1 VYYNH
6 SPERVAIQ
14 YGFENLKAVTAK
26 KNTAVRYQGGIKSP
40 ILCDVSAGSI
50 LYLAAELEN
59 WAQVFT
65 PDGYIGYVQKSVYE
79 EASGEQ
85 TARDSSI
92 EQYSHTSFE
101 SPVNLVWHQVTVAD
115 ANSYFESDTAAVS
128 GVNVI
133 SPTWY
138 TMTDNAGNIKDI
150 SSADY
155 VSAAHNKGMQVW
167 ALIDNFTSDM
177 STFEVLSHT
186 ASRQALIGN
195 LVSSVVGCGADGI
208 NIDFETLSEETG
220 VHFLQFLRELSVECH
235 RNNLILSV
243 DNPVPEDF
251 TSHYDRAEQGRVVD
265 YVIIMG
271 YDEHYVGSVEAGSV
285 ASLPWV
291 EQGIADTIA
300 EVPPEKVILGIPFY
314 CRLWK
319 VMAESLS
326 SEALGMGEANRV
338 VSEHKVELYWDNVA
352 CQHVGSY
359 DADGANWKIWLEDA
373 ESIAAKTDLVNKY
386 NLAGTAAW
394 KLGLEESPVWTVISE
409 HLQR

>member
-1 VYYNH
+1 
-6 SPERVAIQ
+6 
-14 YGFENLKAVTAK
+14 
-26 KNTAVRYQGGIKSP
+26 
-40 ILCDVSAGSI
+40 
-50 LYLAAELEN
+50 
-59 WAQVFT
+59 
-65 PDGYIGYVQKSVYE
+65 
-79 EASGEQ
+79 
-85 TARDSSI
+85 
-92 EQYSHTSFE
+92 
-101 SPVNLVWHQVTVAD
+101 
-115 ANSYFESDTAAVS
+115 
-128 GVNVI
+128 
-133 SPTWY
+133 
-138 TMTDNAGNIKDI
+138 M
-150 SSADY
+150 
-155 VSAAHNKGMQVW
+155 
-167 ALIDNFTSDM
+167 
-177 STFEVLSHT
+177 
-186 ASRQALIGN
+186 
-195 LVSSVVGCGADGI
+195 
-208 NIDFETLSEETG
+208 
-220 VHFLQFLRELSVECH
+220 
-235 RNNLILSV
+235 
-243 DNPVPEDF
+243 
-251 TSHYDRAEQGRVVD
+251 VD